1 MAKPKQTKKP
11 ISKKRKD
18 VLKNAYQTG
27 NIDSIKT
34 TKRERAYV
42 SKAAGGWARAEKG
55 LKSATGRYYN
65 RNEVK
70 HLQDFLRVSK
80 TDWNSLTKE
89 EKEEI
94 DAVILGSGESL
105 PVTYSYDKIENFIKQ
120 NPDKTFVAVYETGTK
135 RKISQG

>member
-80 TDWNSLTKE
+80 TDWNTLT
-89 EKEEI
+89 I
-94 DAVILGSGESL
+94 
-105 PVTYSYDKIENFIKQ
+105 VTGKRGNRRGNFRQ
-120 NPDKTFVAVYETGTK
+120 R
-135 RKISQG
+135 RKLACDVQLR